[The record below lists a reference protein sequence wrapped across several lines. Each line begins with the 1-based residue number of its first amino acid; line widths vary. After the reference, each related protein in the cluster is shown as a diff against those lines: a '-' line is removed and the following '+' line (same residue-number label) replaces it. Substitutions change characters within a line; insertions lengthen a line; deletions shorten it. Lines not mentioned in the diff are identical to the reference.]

1 MSICIKIRKFAL
13 DLEPISYMLSG
24 TFRSVSLI
32 FHLLICLPI
41 WAVGPKFV
49 VVSDLGAFG
58 DGDQKKVAE
67 AVGEAAYEV
76 APNAIINLGDTFHF
90 WGVQST
96 DDPGWYS
103 NFENIY
109 TAASLHN
116 LWYCVLGNH
125 DYQGNTQALID
136 YTDKSRRWNLP
147 ARYYTKKFSRGGI
160 TVEFIFIDTT
170 PLLQRALTQPEI
182 YPDASLQDTDAMKEW
197 LEQALADADADW
209 VVVAAHHPVYS
220 SRPDSAGQRADVSA
234 YLEGVLAQHRPDFY
248 LAGDVHCFEHTQR
261 PGDTTDYVTCTS
273 GSQAYPVE
281 AGENV
286 VFADGNSGYMTFVFD
301 KSEAIFTM
309 HDSNGNILYE
319 YTKAK

>member
-1 MSICIKIRKFAL
+1 
-13 DLEPISYMLSG
+13 MLSG
-24 TFRSVSLI
+24 LIRFISL
-32 FHLLICLPI
+32 FICLATCLPL
-41 WAVGPKFV
+41 WAAGPKFI

-58 DGDQKKVAE
+58 GADQKKVAE

-90 WGVQST
+90 WGVQSV
-96 DDPGWYS
+96 DDPGWNS
-103 NFENIY
+103 NFEDIY
-109 TAASLHN
+109 TSPALHN

-136 YTDKSRRWNLP
+136 YTQKSRRWNLP
-147 ARYYTKKFSRGGI
+147 ARYYTQKFKRGDT

-182 YPDASLQDTDAMKEW
+182 YPDASKQDNEAMIEW
-197 LEQALADADADW
+197 LRQALKDADADW

-220 SRPDSAGQRADVSA
+220 SRPDTAHQRANVSS
-234 YLEGVLAQHRPDFY
+234 YLEDVLSERRPDLY

-261 PGDTTDYVTCTS
+261 PGDTTDYVTCTA
-273 GSQAYPVE
+273 GSQAYPVK

-286 VFADGNSGYMTFVFD
+286 VFADGNSGFMSMVFD
-301 KSEAIFTM
+301 KTQMTFTM
-309 HDSNGNILYE
+309 YDSDGVVLYE
-319 YTKAK
+319 YTKSK